1 MQESGSPTPLKRAR
15 GALRRA
21 SKTTRDVVVGFFLI
35 CGEYAMAS
43 HETDPSSNAN
53 GYNHVQM
60 PSPSLSP
67 APPSAPP
74 PDGIFFPTST
84 VAIGIAGVALI
95 VSVAFA
101 SFIAGIACFRARQ
114 KRPAVTEHEQ
124 QQYPPLPS
132 PSSSAPL
139 PPNQVGW
146 RTKSDVDADGGSS
159 TPRVVVGLA
168 DLRAVPVD
176 LFVEYSSE
184 E

>member
-1 MQESGSPTPLKRAR
+1 MEEEPSITKRAR
-15 GALRRA
+15 VALRRA

-101 SFIAGIACFRARQ
+101 SFIAGIVCFRARQ
-114 KRPAVTEHEQ
+114 NERPAATEHK
-124 QQYPPLPS
+124 QQYPALPS

-146 RTKSDVDADGGSS
+146 RTKSDVDAVVVTVDQ
-159 TPRVVVGLA
+159 PRHEGVVVGLA

-176 LFVEYSSE
+176 LFVE
-184 E
+184 